1 MEMNIQKKN
10 IYYLMEKNKKQL
22 KEQLKI
28 KMEMILQKR
37 LQLMK
42 EEIKLQKDKKF
53 IKMQMEMK

>member
-10 IYYLMEKNKKQL
+10 IYYLTEKNKKQL

-28 KMEMILQKR
+28 KMEMILQKKF
-37 LQLMK
+37 QLMK

>member
-28 KMEMILQKR
+28 KMEMILQKKF
-37 LQLMK
+37 QLMK